1 MELFSILQNKWKK
14 NPFIIIF
21 IYMSLGERIK
31 QARIAKGLKQKEFA
45 LLLKIDNSQYSKIE
59 RDKLLPTLN
68 QLIDIV
74 KTLEVTFEWLINGAT
89 LAHNVHSIENQKKI
103 ESNLD
108 LALQNIKLQEEIIKL
123 QDILHNKE
131 LELIK
136 AKNKN
141 YT

>member
-1 MELFSILQNKWKK
+1 
-14 NPFIIIF
+14 
-21 IYMSLGERIK
+21 MSLGERIK
-31 QARIAKGLKQKEFA
+31 QARITKGLKQKEFA

-74 KTLEVTFEWLINGAT
+74 KTLEVTFEWLINGTT
-89 LAHNVHSIENQKKI
+89 LHYNDVHSIENQKKI

-123 QDILHNKE
+123 QNIIHNKE

-141 YT
+141 HT